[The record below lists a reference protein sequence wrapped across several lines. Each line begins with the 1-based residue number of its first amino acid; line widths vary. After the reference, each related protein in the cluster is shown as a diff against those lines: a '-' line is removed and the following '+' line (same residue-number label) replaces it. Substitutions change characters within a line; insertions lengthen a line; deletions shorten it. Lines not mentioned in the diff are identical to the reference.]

1 MHKQITTYIFLLC
14 LVFIGSGC
22 RNKNYT
28 TTTVRYQIE
37 GCFGSEERALKVYR
51 YDDSTI
57 ATLEING
64 KEVKRAAVTEGQT
77 PALSMFRRALE
88 ERMARKDS
96 IISTTTETVYIQSGT
111 KKIKHQYSGHWDG
124 FSRLT
129 FALLHISE

>member
-1 MHKQITTYIFLLC
+1 MYKQTITYLFLLFLAAALWSC
-14 LVFIGSGC
+14 N
-22 RNKNYT
+22 NKNYT

-51 YDDSTI
+51 YNDSTI

-88 ERMARKDS
+88 ERMARKDP

-111 KKIKHQYSGHWDG
+111 IKIKHQYSGHWDG